1 MTDPHSASSIFPSF
15 PRPFITIS
23 TRTALLR
30 AHQHFAAHSFTIVSP
45 LHAGVS
51 LGIEWWLHLTKEVEA
66 PSILDCGAS
75 ASLAIEALHK
85 GIEGVVCRDFR
96 AGLPENMKG
105 RLFSQRPHETTIPT
119 LIPSQR

>member
-23 TRTALLR
+23 TRTTLLKV
-30 AHQHFAAHSFTIVSP
+30 HQHFAGHPFTILSP
-45 LHAGVS
+45 LHAGAS
-51 LGIEWWLHLTKEVEA
+51 LGIEWWLHLIGESKA

-75 ASLAIEALHK
+75 ASLAIEALHR

-96 AGLPENMKG
+96 AGLPDDMRG
-105 RLFSQRPHETTIPT
+105 RLFSQRPSDTSIPT
-119 LIPSQR
+119 LMLP